1 MKIRINELETSGHV
15 PVIGERAH
23 DFFSRQKGLIGDGVN
38 TLEREAL
45 DVLAHCIDPRQECVQ
60 STTSLVVGYVQ
71 SGKTLSFTA
80 LSALASDNGFRVII
94 YLAGLKDNLVSQT
107 ADRLREDLLNDGQNN
122 SYYKLHENP
131 TVDDAQ
137 RIRSDLLLLSR
148 PTVLITIHK
157 NPSRINKLVKLLE
170 NRLIAGQLG
179 KKPVLIIDDEAD
191 QASLNGYAYRNS
203 RNGKADWAEDK
214 YTATYLAILRLRA
227 SLPNHS
233 YVQYTATPQGPLL
246 ISLLDLLSPK
256 YHTVLT
262 PGKGYTGGKTFFKDE
277 RGLVLTIPDDQVYN
291 YRRNNLSKRPASLMH
306 ALRMHTL
313 AVILVV
319 KIFRKEKF
327 LSMMIHAD
335 AQRDA
340 SQKFK
345 KWIDSILD
353 HWNSIIESGSDDI
366 AYGRLIKE
374 FEQVYPE
381 AIREYE
387 KHGLDCPPFASIK
400 KYIPDVILDTKTS
413 LVISGLNVPP
423 VIKWTD
429 YSSHILIGAEML
441 NRGFTIKNLAISYMP
456 RYSIGRSTADTI
468 QQRCRFFGYKENY
481 LWSCRVYLPEH
492 SQIEYVEYVEH
503 EEEMRKWLK
512 DNKDIEMVERL
523 LLISPRL
530 NPTRKN
536 ILSAQTVNDKLKG
549 WRLTN
554 AVQAI
559 NENRAFV
566 ENFLAGLRGKFHKWQ
581 AYNTADR
588 NHRYVKLP
596 IEQVIEFLS
605 GFRFQNFPDSAR
617 KEATLRYMKYHASHP
632 EKPVSYA
639 YIIQMAYAGKPRVR
653 GFDAHDLRISNLH
666 SGRSWAGN
674 AVYPGDKTIKFEDSI
689 CIQIHMVKLD
699 CDSVQWGGKEL
710 YTLAIYYPDQL
721 AINYV
726 NATQG

>member
-1 MKIRINELETSGHV
+1 M
-15 PVIGERAH
+15 
-23 DFFSRQKGLIGDGVN
+23 
-38 TLEREAL
+38 
-45 DVLAHCIDPRQECVQ
+45 
-60 STTSLVVGYVQ
+60 
-71 SGKTLSFTA
+71 
-80 LSALASDNGFRVII
+80 
-94 YLAGLKDNLVSQT
+94 
-107 ADRLREDLLNDGQNN
+107 
-122 SYYKLHENP
+122 
-131 TVDDAQ
+131 
-137 RIRSDLLLLSR
+137 
-148 PTVLITIHK
+148 
-157 NPSRINKLVKLLE
+157 
-170 NRLIAGQLG
+170 
-179 KKPVLIIDDEAD
+179 
-191 QASLNGYAYRNS
+191 
-203 RNGKADWAEDK
+203 
-214 YTATYLAILRLRA
+214 
-227 SLPNHS
+227 
-233 YVQYTATPQGPLL
+233 
-246 ISLLDLLSPK
+246 
-256 YHTVLT
+256 
-262 PGKGYTGGKTFFKDE
+262 
-277 RGLVLTIPDDQVYN
+277 VLTIPDDQVYN
-291 YRRNNLSKRPASLMH
+291 YRRNNLNKCPASLIH
-306 ALRMHTL
+306 ALRMHVL

-319 KIFRKEKF
+319 KIFRKEDF

-345 KWIDSILD
+345 KWVDSIFD
-353 HWNSIIESGSDDI
+353 HWNSIIESGLDDI

-381 AIREYE
+381 SIREYE
-387 KHGLDCPPFASIK
+387 KHGFDCPPFTSIK
-400 KYIPDVILDTKTS
+400 KYIPEVILDSKTS
-413 LVISGLNVPP
+413 LVISGLDVPP

-481 LWSCRVYLPEH
+481 LWSCRVYLPVN

-512 DNKDIEMVERL
+512 DNQDIEKVERL

-536 ILSAQTVNDKLKG
+536 VLSAQTVNDKLKG

-559 NENRAFV
+559 NENRTFV
-566 ENFLAGLRGKFHKWQ
+566 ENFLSGVNSDFNKWRT
-581 AYNTADR
+581 YNTADR

-596 IEQVIEFLS
+596 IERVIEFLS

-617 KEATLRYMKYHASHP
+617 KEATLRYMKYQAAHP
-632 EKPVSYA
+632 EKPISFA

-653 GFDAHDLRISNLH
+653 AFDAQSLRISNLH
-666 SGRSWAGN
+666 SGRSGVGN
-674 AVYPGDKTIKFEDSI
+674 DVYPGDKSIKFEDSI
-689 CIQIHMVKLD
+689 CIQIHKVRLD
-699 CDSVQWGGKEL
+699 CASVQWDGREL

-726 NATQG
+726 NATRG